1 MACTVKNFLQLAV
14 CDCQNCMQVLI
25 DTKAVQ
31 KEINLLTGKLD
42 RIFAVTDELIFR
54 VRLPTC
60 S

>member
-1 MACTVKNFLQLAV
+1 
-14 CDCQNCMQVLI
+14 LI

-54 VRLPTC
+54 VRSLTQYFRG
-60 S
+60 